1 MPARAST
8 GEPGGLWHAE
18 TATPPRALRLQA
30 TTANALAGRRPY
42 AQPRSPSACP
52 ARRSPEDQGETVTVV
67 ADTLAAVAGDA
78 RLLGEDLASAQTADL
93 EEALCGRLAQE
104 LSGCAPQL
112 RAMLWPAGHSR
123 SRWRP
128 GRGHAPLRPHG
139 AGLRCA
145 RPRPATRAS
154 QAEMNG
160 ERHLADLNLHAG
172 PHDGDFSPRR

>member
-1 MPARAST
+1 MRAGSDRQAVGEGVPNGLYALMGERTFAPATVLVFGDWLHRAGQFMPARAST

-52 ARRSPEDQGETVTVV
+52 ARRSPEDQGETVTAV

-93 EEALCGRLAQE
+93 EEAL
-104 LSGCAPQL
+104 
-112 RAMLWPAGHSR
+112 
-123 SRWRP
+123 
-128 GRGHAPLRPHG
+128 
-139 AGLRCA
+139 
-145 RPRPATRAS
+145 
-154 QAEMNG
+154 
-160 ERHLADLNLHAG
+160 
-172 PHDGDFSPRR
+172 

>member
-1 MPARAST
+1 MPSPAHPPPVPP
-8 GEPGGLWHAE
+8 GEA
-18 TATPPRALRLQA
+18 
-30 TTANALAGRRPY
+30 
-42 AQPRSPSACP
+42 
-52 ARRSPEDQGETVTVV
+52 PEDQGETVTAV
-67 ADTLAAVAGDA
+67 ADTLAAVAADA

-93 EEALCGRLAQE
+93 EKALCGRLAQE

-112 RAMLWPAGHSR
+112 RAMRWLAGHSR

-172 PHDGDFSPRR
+172 PHDGGFSPRR